1 MASASGAFGIRAG
14 YNQSGGGY
22 LMIVSSITRSQLNI
36 YTPGSGTGASM
47 APGSFTQAGPSDVPD
62 TSVFEVGHLLKDM
75 GRTVVSSGRTF
86 RKVQAVIGMASGASP
101 TYGVGGQS
109 PNYTSFYVETG
120 REGAG
125 ANAGNLPLVVR
136 YL

>member
-1 MASASGAFGIRAG
+1 
-14 YNQSGGGY
+14 
-22 LMIVSSITRSQLNI
+22 MIISSITRAQLNI
-36 YTPGSGTGASM
+36 YTPGSGSGGSM
-47 APGSFTQAGPSDVPD
+47 TPGSFSQAGPTDIPD
-62 TSVFEVGHLLKDM
+62 TTLSLFEVGHLLKDM
-75 GRTVVSSGRTF
+75 GRSIVSSGRTF